1 MLGENDTFYLN
12 PDEYEQFYFLE
23 DELSRGRVEICIGG
37 RYGTV
42 CDNSWDNRDASV
54 VCRQLG
60 FSPYGKMVTLLVDS
74 ICSIHYNCVYNSGA
88 VAVSSEYYGEN
99 SRPMSVKE
107 VECIGSEL
115 TLLDCNLES
124 NNQNVCGSLEDAGIV
139 CQGMFIFMHNQ

>member
-1 MLGENDTFYLN
+1 MQKMLVCNVKVSANDQEVLLPCERLSFPKSSLLASCSEGHIRLLLGENDTFYLN

-60 FSPYGKMVTLLVDS
+60 FSPYGKVIITCM
-74 ICSIHYNCVYNSGA
+74 Y
-88 VAVSSEYYGEN
+88 
-99 SRPMSVKE
+99 M
-107 VECIGSEL
+107 
-115 TLLDCNLES
+115 
-124 NNQNVCGSLEDAGIV
+124 
-139 CQGMFIFMHNQ
+139 